1 MDDDGGRV
9 TTQDLAEYRAI
20 ERVPIVVDV
29 GEWQV
34 ATNPAP
40 AVGGATL
47 AAMLMLLEEQG
58 FTMWDDAGA
67 GRLAEVQQAVLRYR
81 DEVLD
86 VATDRAAAVKALLDA
101 AAVGDYRSLLASPS
115 TVHVSAVDGSGLG
128 CAITT
133 SAGYGSGL
141 MVPGTGLWLNNSL
154 GEIELLAGDPADLPV
169 GSRMISN
176 MAPTVARRRD
186 GAVLSVGSPGASRIT
201 TAIAQVLVNFIHL
214 GMSLSDAVAHPR
226 LHVEVFEGEPTIAHE
241 PGVRVTDRLG
251 LRPRRFPDLSM
262 YSVASVLRCGIHL
275 QGSSWPPT
283 RVGVGPLPRAVG
295 RSDRWPGNGRSV
307 VRRHRMDPRSGQ
319 IAGSSDERLGLVFA
333 GGSGHLLA

>member
-1 MDDDGGRV
+1 MAGETVRIDGLAESLSQIAEAGPSVFYTGPIGAALLRAMDDDGGRV

-262 YSVASVLRCGIHL
+262 YFG
-275 QGSSWPPT
+275 
-283 RVGVGPLPRAVG
+283 GVGAAMWDPSGGLFVAA
-295 RSDRWPGNGRSV
+295 
-307 VRRHRMDPRSGQ
+307 DPRRSG
-319 IAGSSDERLGLVFA
+319 AVA
-333 GGSGHLLA
+333 TGGR